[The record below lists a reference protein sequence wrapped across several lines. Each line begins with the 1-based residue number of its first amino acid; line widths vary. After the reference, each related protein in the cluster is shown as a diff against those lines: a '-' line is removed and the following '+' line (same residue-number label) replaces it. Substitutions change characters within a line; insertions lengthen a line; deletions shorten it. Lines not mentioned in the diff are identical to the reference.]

1 MGSEREKKRTP
12 PDPPLLARKKVA
24 SLSLSREFLFC
35 SLSQCSLHMK
45 YLLDCSSGLIDENS
59 LLPEED
65 LKKPV
70 LSSGNCEIGTTRK
83 ACENCSCG
91 MVEEGEKVLKLGLTG
106 EHINNPQSVYGSPE
120 DLTKTLPVTLDVV
133 RLRGATSTCIWR
145 Q

>member
-1 MGSEREKKRTP
+1 MATTARATAAGAAALLYYTLNRKLQTQTTIDEDGDESGSNAPT
-12 PDPPLLARKKVA
+12 DVQ
-24 SLSLSREFLFC
+24 FC
-35 SLSQCSLHMK
+35 VTHSLHMK

-91 MVEEGEKVLKLGLTG
+91 MVEEGEKVLKLGLHMETVKLG
-106 EHINNPQSVYGSPE
+106 ENYYHLLLNHFEYEV
-120 DLTKTLPVTLDVV
+120 
-133 RLRGATSTCIWR
+133 
-145 Q
+145 